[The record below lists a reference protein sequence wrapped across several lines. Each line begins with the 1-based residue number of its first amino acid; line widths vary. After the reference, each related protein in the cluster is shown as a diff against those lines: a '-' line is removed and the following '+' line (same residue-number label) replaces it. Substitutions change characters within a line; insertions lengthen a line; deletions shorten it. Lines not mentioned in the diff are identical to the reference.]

1 MNYYIQQRFF
11 IYYMAEEKIFTSYIG
26 DSRCTCRNKKPHRP
40 MRLWG
45 NSVFKVKRL
54 CYFR

>member
-26 DSRCTCRNKKPHRP
+26 DSRCTCRNKKPR
-40 MRLWG
+40 RCG
-45 NSVFKVKRL
+45 FGENSVFKVKRL

>member
-26 DSRCTCRNKKPHRP
+26 DSRCTCRNKKPTDAA
-40 MRLWG
+40 LG
-45 NSVFKVKRL
+45 KTVFLR
-54 CYFR
+54 

>member
-26 DSRCTCRNKKPHRP
+26 DSRCTAASTDAALGKT
-40 MRLWG
+40 
-45 NSVFKVKRL
+45 VFLR
-54 CYFR
+54 

>member
-45 NSVFKVKRL
+45 KQCF
-54 CYFR
+54 